1 MFHDIRFA
9 LRMIRRAPG
18 FAFLVILCLT
28 LGIGANTAVFSWIE
42 GILLR
47 PFPAVAGQDRLVVL
61 GSTARGA
68 SRIQAVSWPDF
79 LDFQNGC
86 TGFESFIADR
96 LVATTLSIGDRA
108 ERAPGSVVS
117 ANYFDALGV
126 RPILGGGFRPEEDFG
141 RNAHPVTV
149 ISHQLW
155 RERFGSDPTVIGR
168 TQVLNGVPHTI
179 VGIAP
184 PRFMGTFVGYSIQFW
199 VPVSMQERF
208 EPGGYKLEDRGAR
221 WIEGFAMVKPGVTR
235 SQAQAEI
242 SGVARRLA
250 AGYPNTDRGRAMV
263 LLPLW
268 QSPFNSA
275 DVLLPTLG
283 VAMAVVSLV
292 LLIACANV
300 GNLLLAR
307 SLARRHEITVRV
319 AVGAGRARLLRQL
332 LTEGLIMAGIASA
345 GGLVVAGWCHN
356 ALVTFFPPQGVT
368 LNLEAGIDLRVL
380 AFSAAVCLLSTLL
393 FGLVPAIQTSRLDL
407 VAGLKAES
415 GGVLGG
421 GRRRSL
427 ARSALILV
435 QVSLSFLLIVTA
447 GLLTR
452 SLAEMRRAS
461 PGFATQGV
469 LNAGLDLFAA
479 GYDPSRGKNFQDE
492 LIRRVRALPGVES
505 AAFARVTPFSYRG
518 YSSGPIGVDVY
529 HPAPDEQPSAEYNEV
544 SPGYFGVLGI
554 PLASGRE
561 FTSADSE
568 AAPLVAIVN
577 QTMANRYWPSQAG
590 NPNPIGSRLQAQ
602 GRWLRI
608 VGVARDSKYRTFLE
622 PPKPFF
628 YVPLRQ
634 AWSGQVNLHIRTLLP
649 PETVSAALAR
659 EVRALDANLAL
670 SAVSTMQAQIEL
682 TGSTQRIAGMLL
694 GVFGGL
700 ALLLAAVGLYGV
712 MSYAVSHSAREL
724 ALRVALGA
732 SEGDLLRLVLRQGL
746 ALTAGGIVLGAGA
759 ALGLTRLVA
768 DLLYKVSP
776 RDTASFAAAFGIML
790 LASLAACLAPALR
803 AARIDP
809 VRALRD
815 A

>member
-1 MFHDIRFA
+1 MFQDVRFA
-9 LRMIRRAPG
+9 LRMIRRSPG

-47 PFPAVAGQDRLVVL
+47 PFPAIAGQDRLVVL

-79 LDFQNGC
+79 LDFQKGC
-86 TGFESFIADR
+86 TGFESLIADR

-126 RPILGGGFRPEEDFG
+126 RPILGRGFLPEEDFG
-141 RNAHPVTV
+141 RGAHPVTV

-155 RERFGSDPTVIGR
+155 RERFGSDPNVIGR
-168 TQVLNGVPHTI
+168 SQILNGLPHII
-179 VGIAP
+179 VGVAP
-184 PRFMGTFVGYSIQFW
+184 ERFMGTFVGYSIQFW

-221 WIEGFAMVKPGVTR
+221 WIEGFARLKPGVTR
-235 SQAQAEI
+235 AQAQAEI
-242 SGVARRLA
+242 SAVARRLE
-250 AGYPNTDRGRAMV
+250 AGYPYTDRGRGIV

-275 DVLLPTLG
+275 AILGPTLG
-283 VAMAVVSLV
+283 IAMAVVSLV

-300 GNLLLAR
+300 GNLLLVR
-307 SLARRHEITVRV
+307 SLARRHEIAVRL
-319 AVGAGRARLLRQL
+319 AVGAGRARILRQL
-332 LTEGLIMAGIASA
+332 LTEGLIMSGMASG
-345 GGLVVAGWCHN
+345 GGLVMAGWCHD
-356 ALVTFFPPQGVT
+356 ALVAFFPPQGVT
-368 LNLEAGIDLRVL
+368 LNLAAQIDLRVL
-380 AFSAAVCLLSTLL
+380 AFSAAVCLLSTVL
-393 FGLVPAIQTSRLDL
+393 FALMPAIQTSRLDL
-407 VAGLKAES
+407 VSGLKAES
-415 GGVLGG
+415 SGVFGG

-427 ARSALILV
+427 ARSALVLV
-435 QVSLSFLLIVTA
+435 QVSLSFILIVSA
-447 GLLTR
+447 GLLAR

-461 PGFATQGV
+461 PGFATKGV
-469 LNAGLDLFAA
+469 LNASVDLFAA
-479 GYDPSRGKNFQDE
+479 GYDPERGKRFQDE
-492 LIRRVRALPGVES
+492 LIRRVQALPGVES
-505 AAFARVTPFSYRG
+505 TAFARVTPFSYRG
-518 YSSGPIGVDVY
+518 YSAGPIAIDGY
-529 HPAPDEQPSAEYNEV
+529 QPAPDEQPSAEYNEV
-544 SPGYFGVLGI
+544 GPGYFGVLGI
-554 PLASGRE
+554 PLESGRE
-561 FTSADSE
+561 FTDADNE
-568 AAPLVAIVN
+568 AAPQVAIVN
-577 QTMANRYWPSQAG
+577 QTMANRYWPSQTG
-590 NPNPIGSRLQAQ
+590 HPNPVGNRLRVQ
-602 GRWLRI
+602 GLWLRV

-634 AWSGQVNLHIRTLLP
+634 AWSGQVNLHVRTLQP

-659 EVRALDANLAL
+659 QVRALDPNLAL

-682 TGSTQRIAGMLL
+682 TSATERIAGMLL
-694 GVFGGL
+694 GVFGIL
-700 ALLLAAVGLYGV
+700 ALLLAGVGLYGV
-712 MSYAVSHSAREL
+712 MSYAVSQNIREL

-732 SEGDLLRLVLRQGL
+732 SERDLLRLVLRQGL
-746 ALTAGGIVLGAGA
+746 ALTTGGIVLGAGA
-759 ALGLTRLVA
+759 AFGLTRLVA
-768 DLLYKVSP
+768 DFLYKVSP
-776 RDTASFAAAFGIML
+776 RDAASFAAAFAVML
-790 LASLAACLAPALR
+790 FASIAACLAPARR